1 MSSTSRYHL
10 IRRLIG
16 ITDKT
21 HEHPPMN
28 KGTRLNIAIL
38 GDYQNVALRVADW
51 SAVASR
57 EIHVTNGG
65 AVNG

>member
-1 MSSTSRYHL
+1 
-10 IRRLIG
+10 
-16 ITDKT
+16 
-21 HEHPPMN
+21 MN
-28 KGTRLNIAIL
+28 KGRRLNIAIL
-38 GDYQNVALRVADW
+38 DDYQNLALRMADW